1 MVRDLKISV
10 GGLEEL
16 PGAVARILDVFPQG
30 RIFCLYGE
38 LGAGKTTTIKQF
50 CRALR
55 VTDTVTSPSFAI
67 VNEYAAEEGQRVYH
81 FDLFRINKPEEVF
94 DIGMDEYLSS
104 GSYCFLEW
112 PEKIS
117 GFLPDGVISIT
128 ISRGEGEE
136 EREMHIFQ

>member
-1 MVRDLKISV
+1 MARDLKIRIGS
-10 GGLEEL
+10 LDEL
-16 PGAVARILDVFPQG
+16 PGAVIRILDAFPEG

-50 CRALR
+50 CRELR

-67 VNEYAAEEGQRVYH
+67 INEYAASNGKRIYH
-81 FDLFRINKPEEVF
+81 FDLFRVNKPEEVF

-112 PEKIS
+112 PEKIA
-117 GFLPDGVISIT
+117 GFLPEGVVNISIR
-128 ISRGEGEE
+128 RGEGEE
-136 EREMHIFQ
+136 EREMYVFQ